1 MSKSTKI
8 NLSVTEYDELKEEYK
23 ELQEIVNS
31 FSIKIVL
38 IAKLIEFTNK
48 IYCKGYSNCVKDY
61 NL

>member
-8 NLSVTEYDELKEEYK
+8 NYSIVEYDELKEEYE
-23 ELQEIVNS
+23 ELKQIINS

-38 IAKLIEFTNK
+38 ISKLIEFTNK
-48 IYCKGYSNCVKDY
+48 IYCKGYYNCVKDY